1 MKKTIFCVTEVGANQ
16 LLIHVLILYNKEN
29 DSKIS
34 PNKGHTD

>member
-1 MKKTIFCVTEVGANQ
+1 MKTTINFCVIEGGANQ
-16 LLIHVLILYNKEN
+16 LLILIPYNKEN